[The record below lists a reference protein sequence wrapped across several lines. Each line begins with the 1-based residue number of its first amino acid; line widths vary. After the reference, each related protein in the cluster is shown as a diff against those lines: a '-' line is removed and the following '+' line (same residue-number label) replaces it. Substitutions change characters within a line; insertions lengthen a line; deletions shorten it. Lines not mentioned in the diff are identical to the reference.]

1 MTWKSI
7 RVGSAWAVVLV
18 LFLSIPVATHG
29 ALARRQAGG
38 TAPVASYSG
47 TLSQNTTIRQQQ
59 LICDPLEILEGST
72 SVEYEPEKVS
82 LAGFAYGPG
91 FGPRPPPI
99 PAPLEGAG
107 GPVVAGLPLPVEG
120 FVEVF
125 GGGEAFLQRI
135 SDFLVQP
142 AGVETGYVQIL
153 YERTFLAPPGQIAP
167 FGPVLDD
174 DPGLGTP
181 GEGVDTHQLL
191 FDVLDAPGLGPA
203 TYHIYADDGSRGL
216 DPDFLR
222 VVDTDNPNEFFRFEA
237 PDIHDATVT
246 APEPSALCMM
256 GLASLALLRRR
267 RR

>member
-1 MTWKSI
+1 MLLNAS
-7 RVGSAWAVVLV
+7 RVAAACAVA
-18 LFLSIPVATHG
+18 LFLSVPSATDA
-29 ALARRQAGG
+29 ALARRQVGG
-38 TAPVASYSG
+38 TAPVASYSA
-47 TLSQNTTIRQQQ
+47 TLSQNPAVRQQQ

-72 SVEYEPEKVS
+72 SVEYEPAKVS

-91 FGPRPPPI
+91 FGPRPPPTA
-99 PAPLEGAG
+99 APFDDAG
-107 GPVVAGLPLPVEG
+107 GAVVAGLPPPLDG

-125 GGGEAFLQRI
+125 GGGETFLQPI
-135 SDFLVQP
+135 SQFLVQP
-142 AGVETGYVQIL
+142 AGVETGYVQMF

-174 DPGLGTP
+174 DPGLGAP

-203 TYHIYADDGSRGL
+203 TYHVYADDGSRGL
-216 DPDFLR
+216 EPDFLR
-222 VVDTDNPNEFFRFEA
+222 VVDTDDPNGGFFRFEA

-246 APEPSALCMM
+246 APEPSALSLI

-267 RR
+267 R